1 MSQVT
6 THVLDLATGRPAAGV
21 AVVLERVGARG
32 ARDAAGDAG
41 DSGGVER
48 IAAARTGAD
57 GRVAEL
63 GPRSLPAGIYRLRF
77 DTAAVHGGGF
87 FPEIAISFRLADGEQ
102 HYHVP
107 LLLGPWGYTTYRGS

>member
-21 AVVLERVGARG
+21 AVVLDRV
-32 ARDAAGDAG
+32 GDAG
-41 DSGGVER
+41 DGGGVEQ

-87 FPEIAISFRLADGEQ
+87 YPEIAISFRLADGEQ

>member
-21 AVVLERVGARG
+21 TVVLERSCAGGAPEWIATAKTDANGRIADLGPEELAVGTYQLRF
-32 ARDAAGDAG
+32 
-41 DSGGVER
+41 DSGGYQSGQSGQ
-48 IAAARTGAD
+48 A
-57 GRVAEL
+57 GR
-63 GPRSLPAGIYRLRF
+63 
-77 DTAAVHGGGF
+77 GF
-87 FPEIAISFRLADGEQ
+87 FPEVTIAFHLGDRAQ

>member
-6 THVLDLATGRPAAGV
+6 THVLDLATGRPASGV
-21 AVVLERVGARG
+21 AVVLERLPADG
-32 ARDAAGDAG
+32 GD
-41 DSGGVER
+41 DLRPER

-57 GRVAEL
+57 GRVADL
-63 GPRSLPAGIYRLRF
+63 GPGSLPEGVYRLRF
-77 DTAAVHGGGF
+77 DTSGVHGGGGF
-87 FPEIAISFRLADGEQ
+87 YPEIAIAFRLADGAQ

>member
-21 AVVLERVGARG
+21 AVVLERVGGVGGIGRS
-32 ARDAAGDAG
+32 G
-41 DSGGVER
+41 DSEA
-48 IAAARTGAD
+48 IASARTGTD
-57 GRVAEL
+57 GRIADL
-63 GPRSLPAGIYRLRF
+63 GPDALAAGTYRLRF
-77 DTAAVHGGGF
+77 DTGTFHGGTGF
-87 FPEIAISFRLADGEQ
+87 YPEVAIAFEVAAGGQ